1 MKLNGNHYT
10 IQSQNPIHLC
20 AKYGTPLYVY
30 DAEIIENQY
39 NILRGVFSEVKNL
52 RINFAIKA
60 LSNQSILKLMKRFGS
75 CVDTV
80 SIEEVKLCLKA
91 GFSPAE
97 IGYTPSGVSW
107 DEIEEAVSLKVK
119 IHLDSIPLLRQFG
132 QKYSDTYPVGIRLN
146 PHVLAGGN
154 LKIST
159 AHERSKFGISIL
171 QLDDIQEVM
180 FDTGIVIDGLHQHT
194 GSEIKEAE
202 TFLQVSEIM
211 LDAAK
216 KFPDL
221 QYLDFGGGFKVPY
234 KPNEH
239 GTDMAVVG
247 QAISKRFNQFCK
259 EYGRDLTLVF
269 EPGKFLVAQC
279 GYLFVKTTT
288 VKHNPKISFA
298 HTDSGLNHLI
308 RPMMYDAYHEIVN
321 VSNPLAEKQLYNVV
335 GYICETDNF
344 AEDRLLPRIKEGD
357 VLCLLNAGAYAF
369 TMSSNYNSRPRPAEV
384 LIFKNKDYLIR
395 RRETVDD
402 ILRNQVDIDLD
413 AESVSD
419 NVGVDSASLAPAQ
432 SIA

>member
-1 MKLNGNHYT
+1 MKLTGSHYT
-10 IQSQNPIHLC
+10 IQSQNPLHLC

-39 NILRGVFSEVKNL
+39 NILRGVFSDVKSL

-107 DEIEEAVSLKVK
+107 EEIEEAVSLKVK
-119 IHLDSIPLLRQFG
+119 IHVDSIPLLRRFG
-132 QKYSDTYPVGIRLN
+132 QKYGDTYPVGIRLN

-171 QLDDIQEVM
+171 QLDGIQEVM

-239 GTDMAVVG
+239 GTDM
-247 QAISKRFNQFCK
+247 
-259 EYGRDLTLVF
+259 
-269 EPGKFLVAQC
+269 
-279 GYLFVKTTT
+279 
-288 VKHNPKISFA
+288 
-298 HTDSGLNHLI
+298 
-308 RPMMYDAYHEIVN
+308 EI
-321 VSNPLAEKQLYNVV
+321 
-335 GYICETDNF
+335 
-344 AEDRLLPRIKEGD
+344 
-357 VLCLLNAGAYAF
+357 
-369 TMSSNYNSRPRPAEV
+369 
-384 LIFKNKDYLIR
+384 
-395 RRETVDD
+395 
-402 ILRNQVDIDLD
+402 
-413 AESVSD
+413 
-419 NVGVDSASLAPAQ
+419 
-432 SIA
+432 